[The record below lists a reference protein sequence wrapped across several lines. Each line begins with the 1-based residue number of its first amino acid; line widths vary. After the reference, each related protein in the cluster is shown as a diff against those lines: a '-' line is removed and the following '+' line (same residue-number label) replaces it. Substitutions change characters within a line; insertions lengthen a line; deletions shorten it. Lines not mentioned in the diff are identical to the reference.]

1 MSQVFASGGQSIEV
15 SAWATILPM
24 NIPSN
29 FLYDRL
35 VGSPCSPRDSQESSP
50 TPQFKSINSSA
61 LNFFFF
67 WCPFLFTCS
76 YPRLSSLQSFK
87 LFISKLP
94 LHLLLH
100 PYFLYIRTSAPGALF
115 KIVPVGRTGTFHI
128 FWDHPWVYCAFLMHT
143 HMHSFNVYW
152 KPTLCA
158 NCFARVWES
167 KRKKEQSS

>member
-1 MSQVFASGGQSIEV
+1 MIDWLDLLAVQGTLKSLLQHHSSKVSILQH
-15 SAWATILPM
+15 ST
-24 NIPSN
+24 
-29 FLYDRL
+29 
-35 VGSPCSPRDSQESSP
+35 
-50 TPQFKSINSSA
+50 
-61 LNFFFF
+61 FFFF

-87 LFISKLP
+87 LFISKLL

-143 HMHSFNVYW
+143 HMHSFNVYSLLL
-152 KPTLCA
+152 PPSV
-158 NCFARVWES
+158 FPSIRVFSNES
-167 KRKKEQSS
+167 VLHIR